1 MGAALSG
8 RFLEGTRPRGE
19 VSLRGGSINMVAQAQ
34 VVKDKDS
41 WLNAVGEFGSAVDAV
56 DFPEIKK
63 FMWC

>member
-1 MGAALSG
+1 
-8 RFLEGTRPRGE
+8 
-19 VSLRGGSINMVAQAQ
+19 MVAQAQ